1 MTIEINLQQKRG
13 SAKDHALDDKERKI
27 LEKKLKKK
35 DRIIYYLG
43 AYAGMRVT
51 EIEQCRFNW
60 LEWKE
65 FDNKKV
71 LAINIPSKDKDV
83 RNKKVTRNEFN
94 SKSRLA
100 RTTYIFD
107 ETIAPR
113 IYDFYESNPDG
124 LYISRQRIHARVK
137 NWNKYVG
144 REENTLHPH
153 ALRSS
158 AQNLWKFE
166 YKFDDIFIQ
175 LCFGWKDA
183 NTMLQHY
190 RTMNKA
196 SGESYLKGVLNNGL

>member
-1 MTIEINLQQKRG
+1 MTIKIDLTEKRG
-13 SAKDHALDDKERKI
+13 SAKDHAIDESERKI
-27 LEKKLKKK
+27 LESNLKDK
-35 DRIIYYLG
+35 DIIIYYLG

-51 EIEQCRFNW
+51 EIEQCRLSW
-60 LEWKE
+60 LNYKE
-65 FDNKKV
+65 FSANKV

-107 ETIAPR
+107 PLIANDV
-113 IYDFYESNPDG
+113 YNFYKYNPDG

-137 NWNKYVG
+137 AWNKYLG
-144 REENTLHPH
+144 RDENTIHPH

-166 YKFDDIFIQ
+166 YKHDDIFIQ

-196 SGESYLKGVLNNGL
+196 SGESYLKGVLNQK